1 MATLQLEHTLG
12 DVGSF
17 RSGVGFTEV
26 EQGGKSGVPFFKVS
40 DMNLEGNQKVMTLA
54 NNYVNNEQIVLC
66 FYKRVKRGEA
76 RGDFLLFL

>member
-1 MATLQLEHTLG
+1 VLEKKLG

-40 DMNLEGNQKVMTLA
+40 DMNLETFLPKSFKLA
-54 NNYVNNEQIVLC
+54 PIW
-66 FYKRVKRGEA
+66 
-76 RGDFLLFL
+76 